1 MRWWMFTKHYDNIF
15 MMYVSQI
22 IMLYTLNLYI
32 QFSFTSLAQW
42 CPTLCDPMDCS
53 MPTSLAITNH
63 QSLLKLMTIESV
75 MSSNHLIL
83 CLRLLLHRQS
93 FRVSK
98 SFLVSQFF
106 KSVVKYWSFSFSIT
120 PSNEYSGLISFSM
133 DWLDLSAVQGILRN
147 LLQHHNSKASILWH
161 SVFFVVQISHPNIT
175 TEKNIALTRRAFV
188 GKVMSLLYNIQSR
201 LVIAFLPRRK
211 CLATSRLQSP
221 SALILELRKIKS
233 VAVSIVTPSIFH
245 EVQR

>member
-1 MRWWMFTKHYDNIF
+1 
-15 MMYVSQI
+15 
-22 IMLYTLNLYI
+22 
-32 QFSFTSLAQW
+32 
-42 CPTLCDPMDCS
+42 
-53 MPTSLAITNH
+53 
-63 QSLLKLMTIESV
+63 
-75 MSSNHLIL
+75 
-83 CLRLLLHRQS
+83 
-93 FRVSK
+93 
-98 SFLVSQFF
+98 
-106 KSVVKYWSFSFSIT
+106 
-120 PSNEYSGLISFSM
+120 M

-161 SVFFVVQISHPNIT
+161 SVFFVVQITHPNIT
-175 TEKNIALTRRAFV
+175 TEKNIALTRRTFV

-245 EVQR
+245 